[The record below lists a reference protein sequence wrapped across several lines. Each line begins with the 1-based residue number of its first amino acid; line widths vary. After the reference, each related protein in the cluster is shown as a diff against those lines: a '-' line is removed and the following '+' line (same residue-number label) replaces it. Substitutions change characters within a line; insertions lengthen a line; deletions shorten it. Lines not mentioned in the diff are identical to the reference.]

1 MLPNPLP
8 LAPDPSTRF
17 IQSGTMTSMKIL
29 VTGGGGF
36 LGQAVIRQ
44 LLARGDRVVTLNR
57 SAYPE
62 LAALGVDCRQGDIV
76 DHDAVMAAAE
86 SCEAIIH
93 VAAKAGPGLHA
104 PDFER
109 PNVTGTENVLAA
121 CALHGIGLLVY
132 TSSPSVVHVG
142 GDIENGDESLP
153 YADHF
158 QAPYPETKARAERMV
173 LAANSDTLK
182 TCALRPHLIWGP
194 GDNQLLPRLIEKNRA
209 GRLRLP
215 NPDKRIDTVYI
226 DNAAQA
232 HVLALDNLAGAATA
246 GGKPYFISNGEPIAN
261 GEIIARL
268 LEAAGETPKIRT
280 VAPGLAMTIAGGV
293 EGLWR
298 FTRRRSDPPLSRFV
312 VEHLATAHWYD
323 LSAARRD
330 LGYVP
335 TVSIDEG
342 LERLR
347 AVWI

>member
-1 MLPNPLP
+1 
-8 LAPDPSTRF
+8 
-17 IQSGTMTSMKIL
+17 MKIL

-36 LGQAVIRQ
+36 LGQAIIRQ
-44 LLARGDRVVTLNR
+44 LLARGDHIVTLNR
-57 SAYPE
+57 SSYPE
-62 LAALGVDCRQGDIV
+62 LEALGVDCRRGDIAER
-76 DHDAVMAAAE
+76 DAVLAAAE
-86 SCEAIIH
+86 GCAAIIH

-109 PNVTGTENVLAA
+109 PNVTGTENVLSA
-121 CALHGIGLLVY
+121 CARHGIRTLVH
-132 TSSPSVVHVG
+132 TSSPSVVHGG
-142 GDIENGDESLP
+142 GDIENGNESLP

-173 LAANSDTLK
+173 LAANSEHLK

-194 GDNQLLPRLIEKNRA
+194 GDNQLLPRMIEKNRA

-215 NPDKRIDTVYI
+215 DSSKLIDTVYI
-226 DNAAQA
+226 DNAADA
-232 HVLALDNLAGAATA
+232 HVLALDNLTGAATA
-246 GGKPYFISNGEPIAN
+246 AGKPYFISNGEPIAN

-268 LEAAGETPKIRT
+268 LEAAGETPRIGSVPPG
-280 VAPGLAMTIAGGV
+280 VAMRIAGAV

-298 FTRRRSDPPLSRFV
+298 LTRRRSDPPLSRFV

-335 TVSIDEG
+335 TVSIAEG
-342 LERLR
+342 LQRLR
-347 AVWI
+347 AAWR

>member
-1 MLPNPLP
+1 
-8 LAPDPSTRF
+8 
-17 IQSGTMTSMKIL
+17 MKIF

-44 LLARGDRVVTLNR
+44 LLARGDQVVTLNR
-57 SAYPE
+57 SAYPALE
-62 LAALGVDCRQGDIV
+62 SLGVDCRQGDIA
-76 DHDAVMAAAE
+76 DPDAVLSAAAG
-86 SCEAIIH
+86 CEAVIH

-109 PNVTGTENVLAA
+109 PNVTGTENVLGA
-121 CALHGIGLLVY
+121 CARHGVGLLVY
-132 TSSPSVVHVG
+132 TSSPSVVHGG

-153 YADHF
+153 YPDHF
-158 QAPYPETKARAERMV
+158 QAPYPETKARAERLV
-173 LAANSDTLK
+173 LGANGEKLK

-215 NPDKRIDTVYI
+215 DPTKLIDTVYI
-226 DNAAQA
+226 DNAAAA
-232 HVLALDNLAGAATA
+232 HVLALDNLAGPGSAA
-246 GGKPYFISNGEPIAN
+246 GKAYFISNGEPLAN

-268 LEAAGETPKIRT
+268 LEAAGETPNIGT
-280 VAPGLAMTIAGGV
+280 VPPGLAMTIAGAV

-298 FTRRRSDPPLSRFV
+298 LTRRRSDPPLSRFV
-312 VEHLATAHWYD
+312 VEHLATAHWYN
-323 LSAARRD
+323 LQAAKRD

-335 TVSIDEG
+335 TVSITEG

-347 AVWI
+347 SAWR